1 MLLSPI
7 IRFIIYN
14 GQRLYI
20 VYYIVHYT
28 YNLTIK
34 NILYAH
40 LIQMVVEI
48 IKYIFNLF
56 EKIHTIIIY
65 WLVKQYIV
73 FTIEILMMKF

>member
-20 VYYIVHYT
+20 VHYIVHYT

-34 NILYAH
+34 NILHAH

-56 EKIHTIIIY
+56 
-65 WLVKQYIV
+65 
-73 FTIEILMMKF
+73 